1 MSSTTLQYS
10 QPKQS
15 DSFALRVQTSPQPSL
30 TLPLNMQATSNPT
43 IRAPSSTSPPTS
55 SAPSRPPSISPTSL
69 LSQFAVTPQPKPLSP
84 YTRLSLSTSHSPR
97 DSPFSSLNPYFLPPI
112 SPSNYCKS
120 PSLLQ
125 RSEGDWSYCLS
136 PSQKRDSPR
145 MGAKEA
151 NELWETQWSP
161 FGGAARGAAG
171 AGAAKVKSPNGG
183 KFSWQWEEN
192 GHERDK
198 GDDSTSEEEDDEE
211 QKEERKEQDTTLDA
225 AQGRKK
231 TTSFAFDNFEP
242 AFAPVAPTSATSTSI
257 AAKYAMPAI
266 SPRTFKATLTPKQN
280 RLSASSSGTS
290 SPAIVPVPVPS
301 TTTFSLYPASA
312 HPGSPPPPSPV
323 LASRPSGAVTPIDP
337 VSSTK
342 APPAMAT
349 AAAATLATTGPT
361 PAALAA
367 AALLK
372 ANTTHNKT
380 IAATPEELF
389 ADLDTP
395 AHGLSART
403 RKQKAKSVVFC
414 DEAPGAAGGGGG
426 VGRALAEVHIVPDDY
441 TQYPIPS
448 KKKKG
453 KGKEKCRVM

>member
-1 MSSTTLQYS
+1 
-10 QPKQS
+10 
-15 DSFALRVQTSPQPSL
+15 
-30 TLPLNMQATSNPT
+30 
-43 IRAPSSTSPPTS
+43 
-55 SAPSRPPSISPTSL
+55 
-69 LSQFAVTPQPKPLSP
+69 
-84 YTRLSLSTSHSPR
+84 
-97 DSPFSSLNPYFLPPI
+97 
-112 SPSNYCKS
+112 
-120 PSLLQ
+120 
-125 RSEGDWSYCLS
+125 
-136 PSQKRDSPR
+136 
-145 MGAKEA
+145 MGVKEA
-151 NELWETQWSP
+151 NEVWEAQWSP
-161 FGGAARGAAG
+161 FGAARTGG
-171 AGAAKVKSPNGG
+171 GAAKAKSPAGG

-211 QKEERKEQDTTLDA
+211 QKEERKEHDSTVDVTQA
-225 AQGRKK
+225 KKK
-231 TTSFAFDNFEP
+231 TTSFAFDHFEP
-242 AFAPVAPTSATSTSI
+242 AFAANAPTSSTSL
-257 AAKYAMPAI
+257 AAKYAIPAI
-266 SPRTFKATLTPKQN
+266 SPRTLKASLTPKQR
-280 RLSASSSGTS
+280 RLSASSSATS
-290 SPAIVPVPVPS
+290 SPAIVSVPVP
-301 TTTFSLYPASA
+301 TVTTFSLYPASA

-323 LASRPSGAVTPIDP
+323 HAAQSAAAVPPTDP

-349 AAAATLATTGPT
+349 AAAATVATTGPT

-395 AHGLSART
+395 AHGLSGRV
-403 RKQKAKSVVFC
+403 RRQKAKSVCFC
-414 DEAPGAAGGGGG
+414 DEAAGGGQR
-426 VGRALAEVHIVPDDY
+426 VLAEVHMVPDDF